1 MPASTWV
8 KVVGFTDAERNSL
21 NTFFRLS
28 DRSVPCYALWTPDG
42 PAQPHIVLV
51 DTDSYEGTM
60 ELESPR
66 FNPHLKLICVGT
78 KPHASAWRH
87 YTRPVD
93 WHALVRSLGELFLP
107 PVALDVD
114 LNLEADTAPI
124 SLVPPGRKRV
134 LLVGLARGD
143 ALYLRARFSLAG
155 ITEVDDVD
163 TGALA
168 GERLLQRQYHL
179 VVVSLELPDAD
190 PWKLVE
196 ALKSE
201 SAEHCSVIVATGAP
215 SWRAMEQAEN
225 LGCTGLLEIPFLPQQ
240 VLELI
245 RRV

>member
-28 DRSVPCYALWTPDG
+28 DRLVPCYALWTPDR

-66 FNPHLKLICVGT
+66 FNPHVKLICVGKT
-78 KPHASAWRH
+78 PHANAWRH

-93 WHALVRSLGELFLP
+93 WNALVKSLDQLFMP
-107 PVALDVD
+107 PVALDFD
-114 LNLEADTAPI
+114 LNLEADTAPA

-134 LLVGLARGD
+134 LLVGLARSD

-155 ITEVDDVD
+155 ITEIDDVD
-163 TGALA
+163 TGGLA
-168 GERLLQRQYHL
+168 TERLLQRQYNL
-179 VVVSLELPDAD
+179 VVVSLELVDAE
-190 PWKLVE
+190 PWTLVQSLKRAE
-196 ALKSE
+196 AP
-201 SAEHCSVIVATGAP
+201 ACSVIVATGAP
-215 SWRAMEQAEN
+215 SWRAMEQAEK